1 MKHFFNELI
10 SAGNRRKN
18 FFLLLVVLVSSAMLQ
33 AQNISVSGIVKD
45 SITGEP
51 LSYVSVLFKN
61 STIGAMTDDNGA
73 FSLQNDKGYT
83 TLVVSSMGYTEKE
96 IQSDGEVKYH
106 LYYGYPSSTV
116 LTDLEGNKKNRKDI
130 MLDCLEAGE
139 PAYMDRRHSYEI
151 LND

>member
-1 MKHFFNELI
+1 MVKIVRLTSWLLFFWMMGSLYNTL
-10 SAGNRRKN
+10 
-18 FFLLLVVLVSSAMLQ
+18 SSQ
-33 AQNISVSGIVKD
+33 TVTSVSGIVKD

-96 IQSDGEVKYH
+96 IQLKAG
-106 LYYGYPSSTV
+106 
-116 LTDLEGNKKNRKDI
+116 KNNAR
-130 MLDCLEAGE
+130 
-139 PAYMDRRHSYEI
+139 
-151 LND
+151 